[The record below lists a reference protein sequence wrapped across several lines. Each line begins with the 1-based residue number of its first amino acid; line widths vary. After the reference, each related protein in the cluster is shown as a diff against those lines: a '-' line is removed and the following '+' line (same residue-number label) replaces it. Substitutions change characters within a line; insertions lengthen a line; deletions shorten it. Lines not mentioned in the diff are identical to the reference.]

1 MITAFCQCIFRRRGG
16 LYLPLRANNIKH
28 LPANL
33 TNQLRFFQAVLLFLF
48 VKYRGEGVISMFQ
61 LNGSNRSTDKVRT
74 PVYLTI
80 RGSS

>member
-1 MITAFCQCIFRRRGG
+1 MTAFRQSIFRRCGG
-16 LYLPLRANNIKH
+16 LYLSLRADNIKH

-33 TNQLRFFQAVLLFLF
+33 TNQLGFFQAILLFLF
-48 VKYRGEGVISMFQ
+48 IKDRGEGVISMFQ